1 MPKTNSNALRYLID
15 SLTKAEKRHFKLYAK
30 RNFGDKDLKFLILFD
45 LYDRGNELDNSHLK
59 KKLPGTKGS
68 SLSNLKSHLYEQ
80 LLISL
85 RLLHHNDPSIR
96 IDELISFSKVLYTKG
111 LYFQSLN
118 QLYKARSI
126 AETYQDDLALYAIN
140 HMERKIELFFVTESG
155 PNQAE
160 NIVQKNNEIRA
171 ILKSSDDWSNLAIM
185 LYDYYLKFGHVKN
198 QRQFRKVAIL
208 FKDETSRINSNEDLS
223 VRSKVYHHMAYTWFH
238 FITQSF
244 VLCYKHGCAWIEE
257 MRGNPI
263 LLKEEP
269 LIYLKGLHNVMSALF
284 YSNKPRQFE
293 NYYGLLSDFI
303 EEHSTSFDF
312 NTRVMANIYY
322 YIAQLNHRFINGTF
336 RENESFL
343 VEMETWLD
351 SNDNY
356 IDTNRIQVFYYKI
369 ACLHFGADEFKA
381 SVQVLNKI
389 IHSETKEH
397 HLRQDVQCFA
407 RILNL
412 VAHYELGNH
421 ELVEYQLKSTYRFLI
436 KYGDLQE
443 VQRLIIAFIRKSVHM
458 NRDEMTPH
466 FVELRENL
474 IAIFEDPLERR
485 PLLYLDLIS
494 WLTSRIEKEPVEEI
508 IRKRQLSR

>member
-1 MPKTNSNALRYLID
+1 MPKTNSNALRHLIG

-118 QLYKARSI
+118 QLYKARNI
-126 AETYQDDLALYAIN
+126 AETYQDDLAMYTIN

-160 NIVQKNNEIRA
+160 NIVEKNNELRA
-171 ILKSSDDWSNLAIM
+171 ILKSSDEWSNVAIR
-185 LYDYYLKFGHVKN
+185 LYDYYLKYGHVKN
-198 QRQFRKVAIL
+198 QRQFRKVAII
-208 FKDETSRINSNEDLS
+208 FKDETSKIDTSEMS
-223 VRSKVYHHMAYTWFH
+223 VRSKVYQHMAYTWFH

-257 MRGNPI
+257 MKANPV
-263 LLKEEP
+263 LLKEDP
-269 LIYLKGLHNVMSALF
+269 IIYLKGLHNVLSALF
-284 YSNKPRQFE
+284 YSNKPKQFE
-293 NYYGLLSDFI
+293 SYYLQLNSFI
-303 EEHSTSFDF
+303 EEHSESFDF
-312 NTRVMANIYY
+312 NTNLMARIYH
-322 YIAQLNHRFINGTF
+322 YIARLNHRFINGNF
-336 RENESFL
+336 RNNEAFRSEL
-343 VEMETWLD
+343 AEWLS
-351 SNDNY
+351 SNDSY

-369 ACLHFGADEFKA
+369 ACMHFGADEFKA

-443 VQRLIIAFIRKSVHM
+443 VQKLIIAFIRKSVHM
-458 NRDEMTPH
+458 NRNEMTPH
-466 FVELRENL
+466 FIELRTNL
-474 IAIFEDPLERR
+474 IAIFEDPFERR

-494 WLTSRIEKEPVEEI
+494 WLTSRIENKPVETI
-508 IRKRQLSR
+508 IRQRQLSR

>member
-1 MPKTNSNALRYLID
+1 MPKTNSSALRHLVD

-30 RNFGDKDLKFLILFD
+30 RNFGDKDMKFLILFD
-45 LYDRGNELDNSHLK
+45 LFDRGNELDNSHLK

-111 LYFQSLN
+111 LYLQSLN

-126 AETYQDDLALYAIN
+126 AETYQDDLAMYTIN
-140 HMERKIELFFVTESG
+140 HMERKIELFYVTESG

-160 NIVQKNNEIRA
+160 EIVQKNKQIRD
-171 ILKSSDDWSNLAIM
+171 ILRSSDDWSNLAIM
-185 LYDYYLKFGHVKN
+185 LYDYYLKYGHVKN
-198 QRQFRKVAIL
+198 QRQFRKVAIY
-208 FKDETSRINSNEDLS
+208 FKDETSHIKKEGMS
-223 VRSKVYHHMAYTWFH
+223 VRSKVYHHMAHTWFH

-257 MRGNPI
+257 MRENPV

-269 LIYLKGLHNVMSALF
+269 IIYLKGLHNVLSALF
-284 YSNKPRQFE
+284 YSNKPKQFE
-293 NYYGLLSDFI
+293 RYYSLLNEFL
-303 EEHSTSFDF
+303 EEHSESFDF
-312 NTRVMANIYY
+312 NTNLMANIYH
-322 YIAQLNHRFINGTF
+322 YIARLNYRFINGNF
-336 RENESFL
+336 RENEAFL
-343 VEMETWLD
+343 DELETWLNTND
-351 SNDNY
+351 SY
-356 IDTNRIQVFYYKI
+356 IDTNRIQVFYYKV
-369 ACLHFGADEFKA
+369 ACMHFGADEFKS

-389 IHSETKEH
+389 IHSDTKEH

-443 VQRLIIAFIRKSVHM
+443 VQKLIIAFIRKSVHM
-458 NRDEMTPH
+458 NRNEMTPH
-466 FVELRENL
+466 FIELRSNL

-494 WLTSRIEKEPVEEI
+494 WLTSRIENKPVETI
-508 IRKRQLSR
+508 IRERQLMR